1 MIWPPRIATTAR
13 PGHQR
18 ADDDRPTA
26 DPIRQLAGPG
36 VGERLPEVGDQRQR
50 AVQRGGVAARVD
62 HVDAEE
68 RHHQRQPQR
77 VDRARG
83 REPADPRIEIAPGG
97 EAAGHRRIGYHEAA
111 VVSRAARG

>member
-1 MIWPPRIATTAR
+1 MIGRR
-13 PGHQR
+13 
-18 ADDDRPTA
+18 
-26 DPIRQLAGPG
+26 PIRSDSSPAQALVRAW
-36 VGERLPEVGDQRQR
+36 PEVGHQRQR
-50 AVQRGGVAARVD
+50 AVERGGVAALVD